1 MRSAPLLFSSHLL
14 ISFPSDHHQNRFAS
28 KKKAFTK
35 ASKKW
40 TDDLGKKSIE
50 ENFNKMIRYCKVVRL
65 IVHSQ
70 VSSTFQ

>member
-1 MRSAPLLFSSHLL
+1 MRSAPLYSLLSSNTV
-14 ISFPSDHHQNRFAS
+14 PSEIHENRFAS

-50 ENFNKMIRYCKVVRL
+50 DNFNKMIRYCKVVRL

-70 VSSTFQ
+70 VSS